1 MFYRAR
7 FIRAFLFPGEES
19 GKLQKIAKKV
29 FLAPKPPPTIE
40 SKFKNRYL
48 QQKTGFIRYY
58 ILLCAFLKG
67 GGGGSFRRQVL
78 GYSAKVKEISYLH
91 DKN

>member
-40 SKFKNRYL
+40 SKFKNRYRTYSRRL
-48 QQKTGFIRYY
+48 
-58 ILLCAFLKG
+58 
-67 GGGGSFRRQVL
+67 GSFATIYFFVH
-78 GYSAKVKEISYLH
+78 S
-91 DKN
+91 

>member
-67 GGGGSFRRQVL
+67 GGDLFV
-78 GYSAKVKEISYLH
+78 AKCSGIPQKL
-91 DKN
+91 KK

>member
-48 QQKTGFIRYY
+48 QQKDWVHSLLYTGTV
-58 ILLCAFLKG
+58 LLCAFLKG
-67 GGGGSFRRQVL
+67 GGDLFV
-78 GYSAKVKEISYLH
+78 AKCSGIPQKL
-91 DKN
+91 KK